1 MEIKNS
7 KALKKHNQQTVLN
20 EIITRQPISRSDLTQ
35 YLDVSHTTISYLV
48 KDLMD
53 KDLVVE
59 MTADST
65 GGRPPKLLSFKGNNK
80 YIISISFEERKII
93 YSIYNLDIELIDK
106 EIIDVNNEF
115 FGDIRKKIK
124 KVIKFK
130 NQEFDISQEQI
141 FGIGV
146 SVPGIYKENKD
157 LVISST
163 THYLGNINLKAELE
177 KIFNYAPIYIDN
189 DANLSVY
196 YEWSH
201 MLDKKYDNLIYV
213 YVVDG
218 IGSGIIVNNSLY
230 TGSHGNA
237 GEIGHMKVKSKGKKC
252 ICGDRGCLETI
263 SSIKAIEDDFN
274 KAVDNGE
281 ITFLT
286 DLFDSPFD
294 YKEIITG
301 YLQNDKLCKKIIN
314 RAIKYFVQGLSSII
328 NIFDPQMIVLGGL
341 FDEFNEEMFKK
352 INNRLGSSYFPDE
365 SDRPK
370 IINRRDQANYQ
381 ILAVTSFVFDKWKA
395 NF

>member
-20 EIITRQPISRSDLTQ
+20 EIIKRQPISRSDLTQ
-35 YLDVSHTTISYLV
+35 HLDVSHTTISYLV

-65 GGRPPKLLSFKGNNK
+65 GGRPPKLLSFKGNDK

-106 EIIDVNNEF
+106 EIIDVNNEIF
-115 FGDIRKKIK
+115 DNIIKKIR

-130 NQEFDISQEQI
+130 NQEFDISQKQI

-163 THYLGNINLKAELE
+163 THYLGDINLKAELE
-177 KIFNYAPIYIDN
+177 KMFGYAPIYIDN

-201 MLDKKYDNLIYV
+201 MLDKEYDNLIYV

-252 ICGDRGCLETI
+252 ICGGQGCLETI

-274 KAVDNGE
+274 KAVDKGE
-281 ITFLT
+281 ITLLT
-286 DLFDSPFD
+286 DLFDSPFN

-301 YLQNDKLCKKIIN
+301 YLKNDKLCKRIID
-314 RAIKYFVQGLSSII
+314 RAIKYFVRGLSSII
-328 NIFDPQMIVLGGL
+328 NIFDPQIIVLGGL
-341 FDEFNEEMFKK
+341 FDEFNQEMFEK
-352 INNRLGSSYFPDE
+352 INNRLENSYFPNE
-365 SDRPK
+365 NDRPK

>member
-20 EIITRQPISRSDLTQ
+20 EIIKRQPISRSDLTQ
-35 YLDVSHTTISYLV
+35 HLDVSHTTISYLV

-53 KDLVVE
+53 KGLVVE

-80 YIISISFEERKII
+80 YIISISFEERKIV

-115 FGDIRKKIK
+115 FDDIIKKIK

-130 NQEFDISQEQI
+130 SQEFDISQEQI

-189 DANLSVY
+189 DANLSIY

-201 MLDKKYDNLIYV
+201 MLDKEYDNLIYV

-252 ICGDRGCLETI
+252 ICGGRGCLETI

-301 YLQNDKLCKKIIN
+301 YLNNDKLCKKIIN
-314 RAIKYFVQGLSSII
+314 RAIKYFVRGLSSII
-328 NIFDPQMIVLGGL
+328 NIFDPQIIVLGGL
-341 FDEFNEEMFKK
+341 FDEFNEEMFGK
-352 INNRLGSSYFPDE
+352 INNRLENSYFPDE
-365 SDRPK
+365 NDRPK

>member
-1 MEIKNS
+1 MKIKNS

-20 EIITRQPISRSDLTQ
+20 EIIKRQPISRSDLTQ
-35 YLDVSHTTISYLV
+35 HLDVSHTTISYLV
-48 KDLMD
+48 KELMD
-53 KDLVVE
+53 KGLAIE

-65 GGRPPKLLSFKGNNK
+65 GGRPPKLLSFKGDDK

-106 EIIDVNNEF
+106 EIIDVNNEIF
-115 FGDIRKKIK
+115 DDIIKKIR

-130 NQEFDISQEQI
+130 NQEFDISQKQI

-163 THYLGNINLKAELE
+163 THYLGDINLKAELE
-177 KIFNYAPIYIDN
+177 KIFSYAPIYIDN

-201 MLDKKYDNLIYV
+201 MLDKEYDNLIYV

-252 ICGDRGCLETI
+252 ICGGQGCLETI

-274 KAVDNGE
+274 KAVDKGE
-281 ITFLT
+281 TTLLT
-286 DLFDSPFD
+286 DLFDSPFN

-301 YLQNDKLCKKIIN
+301 YLKNDKLCKRIID
-314 RAIKYFVQGLSSII
+314 RAIKYFVRGLSSII
-328 NIFDPQMIVLGGL
+328 SIFDPQIIVLGGL
-341 FDEFNEEMFKK
+341 FDEFNQEMFEK
-352 INNRLGSSYFPDE
+352 INNRLEKSYFPDKN
-365 SDRPK
+365 DRPK

>member
-7 KALKKHNQQTVLN
+7 KALKRHNQQAVLS
-20 EIITRQPISRSDLTQ
+20 EIIKRQPISRSNLTQ
-35 YLDVSHTTISYLV
+35 ELDVSHTTISYLV

-53 KDLVVE
+53 KELVVE

-65 GGRPPKLLSFKGNNK
+65 GGRPPKLLSFKGDNK
-80 YIISISFEERKII
+80 YIISMSFEERKIA
-93 YSIYNLDIELIDK
+93 YAIYNLDIELIDK
-106 EIIDVNNEF
+106 EIIEVNNELF
-115 FGDIRKKIK
+115 VDLIKKIE
-124 KVIKFK
+124 KVSKLK
-130 NQEFDISQEQI
+130 NKEFDINEEQI

-146 SVPGIYKENKD
+146 SVPGIYKEYKD
-157 LVISST
+157 LVINST
-163 THYLGNINLKAELE
+163 THYLGSINLKTELN

-201 MLDKKYDNLIYV
+201 MLDKEYDNLIYI

-252 ICGDRGCLETI
+252 ICGGQGCLETI
-263 SSIKAIEDDFN
+263 SSIKAIEDDFK

-281 ITFLT
+281 YTLLNDI
-286 DLFDSPFD
+286 FDSPFD

-301 YLQNDKLCKKIIN
+301 YLNNDKLCKKIIN
-314 RAIKYFVQGLSSII
+314 RAIKYFVRGLSSII
-328 NIFDPQMIVLGGL
+328 NIFDPQIIVLGGL
-341 FDEFNEEMFKK
+341 FDEFNEDMIKK
-352 INNRLGSSYFPDE
+352 INNKLENSYFPDE
-365 SDRPK
+365 NDKPK
-370 IINRRDQANYQ
+370 IINRGDQQNYQ
-381 ILAVTSFVFDKWKA
+381 ISAVTSFIFDKWKA

>member
-7 KALKKHNQQTVLN
+7 KLLKKYNQRIVLS
-20 EIITRQPISRSDLTQ
+20 EIIKRQPISRSNLTQ
-35 YLDVSHTTISYLV
+35 HLDVSHTTISYLV
-48 KDLMD
+48 KDLIN

-65 GGRPPKLLSFKGNNK
+65 GGRPPKLLSFKGDNK

-93 YSIYNLDIELIDK
+93 YSLYNLNIELIDK
-106 EIIDVNNEF
+106 EIIAVNNDF
-115 FGDIRKKIK
+115 FVELIKKIEKISKFINK
-124 KVIKFK
+124 KFNI
-130 NQEFDISQEQI
+130 NPEQI

-146 SVPGIYKENKD
+146 SVPGIYKEDKD

-163 THYLGNINLKAELE
+163 THYLGDINLKSELNE
-177 KIFNYAPIYIDN
+177 IFNYAPIYIDN

-201 MLDKKYDNLIYV
+201 MLGKEYENLIYV

-230 TGSHGNA
+230 TGSYGNA
-237 GEIGHMKVKSKGKKC
+237 GEIGHMKVKSNGKKC
-252 ICGDRGCLETI
+252 ICGGQGCLETI

-281 ITFLT
+281 YTFLT
-286 DLFDSPFD
+286 NLFDYPFG

-301 YLQNDKLCKKIIN
+301 YLKNDKLCKKIIN

-328 NIFDPQMIVLGGL
+328 NIFDPQIIVLGGL
-341 FDEFNEEMFKK
+341 FDEFNEDMMEKIDNKVKK
-352 INNRLGSSYFPDE
+352 SYFSDE
-365 SDRPK
+365 GDNPK
-370 IINRRDQANYQ
+370 IINRRDQPNYQ
-381 ILAVTSFVFDKWKA
+381 ILAVTSFVFDKWKSD
-395 NF
+395 F

>member
-20 EIITRQPISRSDLTQ
+20 EIIKRQPISRSDLTQ
-35 YLDVSHTTISYLV
+35 HLDVSHTTISYLV
-48 KDLMD
+48 KELMD
-53 KDLVVE
+53 KGLAIE

-65 GGRPPKLLSFKGNNK
+65 GGRPPKLLSFKGNDK

-106 EIIDVNNEF
+106 EIIDVNNEIF
-115 FGDIRKKIK
+115 DNIIKKIR

-130 NQEFDISQEQI
+130 NQEFDISQKQI

-163 THYLGNINLKAELE
+163 THYLGDINLKAELE
-177 KIFNYAPIYIDN
+177 KMFGYAPIYIDN

-201 MLDKKYDNLIYV
+201 MLDKEYDNLIYV

-252 ICGDRGCLETI
+252 ICGSQGCLETI

-274 KAVDNGE
+274 KAVDKGE
-281 ITFLT
+281 ITLLT
-286 DLFDSPFD
+286 DLFDSPFN

-301 YLQNDKLCKKIIN
+301 YLKNDKLCKRIID
-314 RAIKYFVQGLSSII
+314 RAIKYFVRGLSSII
-328 NIFDPQMIVLGGL
+328 NIFDPQIIVLGGL
-341 FDEFNEEMFKK
+341 FDEFNQEMFEK
-352 INNRLGSSYFPDE
+352 INNRLEKSYFPNE
-365 SDRPK
+365 NDRPK
-370 IINRRDQANYQ
+370 IIHRRDQANYQ

>member
-115 FGDIRKKIK
+115 FGDIIKKIK

-301 YLQNDKLCKKIIN
+301 YLKNDKLCKKIIN

>member
-20 EIITRQPISRSDLTQ
+20 EIIKRQPISRSDLTQ
-35 YLDVSHTTISYLV
+35 HLDVSHTTISYLV
-48 KDLMD
+48 KELMD
-53 KDLVVE
+53 KGLAIE

-65 GGRPPKLLSFKGNNK
+65 GGRPPKLLSFKGNDK

-106 EIIDVNNEF
+106 EIIDVNNEIF
-115 FGDIRKKIK
+115 DNIIKKIR

-130 NQEFDISQEQI
+130 NQEFDISQKQI

-163 THYLGNINLKAELE
+163 THYLGDINLKAELE
-177 KIFNYAPIYIDN
+177 KMFGYAPIYIDN

-201 MLDKKYDNLIYV
+201 MLDKEYDNLIYV

-252 ICGDRGCLETI
+252 ICGGQGCLETI

-274 KAVDNGE
+274 KAVDKGE
-281 ITFLT
+281 ITLLT
-286 DLFDSPFD
+286 DLFDSPFN

-301 YLQNDKLCKKIIN
+301 YLKNDKLCKRIID
-314 RAIKYFVQGLSSII
+314 RAIKYFVRGLSSII
-328 NIFDPQMIVLGGL
+328 NIFDPQIIVLGGL
-341 FDEFNEEMFKK
+341 FDEFNQEMFEK
-352 INNRLGSSYFPDE
+352 INNRLENSYFPNE
-365 SDRPK
+365 NDRPK